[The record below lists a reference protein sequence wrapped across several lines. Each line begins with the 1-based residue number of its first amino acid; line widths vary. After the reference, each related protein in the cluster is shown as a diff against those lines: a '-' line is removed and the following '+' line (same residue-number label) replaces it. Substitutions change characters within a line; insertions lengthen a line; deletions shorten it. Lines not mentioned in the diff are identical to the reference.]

1 MNKKLYLSII
11 TAITAACIIFGS
23 LYHVVGWGKRLFSFG
38 NKDYEEMSVTEDKEI
53 SAFTA
58 LDADISVGNLVVEE
72 GDSYSISIDSENIET
87 SYEVSGQTLKIKQKK
102 DFDVVVGVGKNY
114 SCEIIVAVPGG
125 KLSEINISSDVGD
138 VKLNDLKT
146 SNITVNC
153 DVGNLE
159 MDETIFDNLTVAA
172 DVGNVEIDGGKE
184 LADFG
189 YSISCDVGEIDINDE
204 KYDKSYNASGSKGQ
218 INITSNVGN
227 VEISY

>member
-23 LYHVVGWGKRLFSFG
+23 LYHVVGWGKRIFSFG
-38 NKDYEEMSVTEDKEI
+38 SKDSEEISMSENKEI
-53 SAFTA
+53 SAFTT
-58 LDADISVGNLVVEE
+58 LDADISVGNLIVEE
-72 GDSYSISIDSENIET
+72 GDNYSISIDSENIET
-87 SYEVSGQTLKIKQKK
+87 NYEVSEQTLKIKQKK
-102 DFDVVVGVGKNY
+102 DVKVNIGVGKNY
-114 SCEIIVAVPGG
+114 NCDIVVTVPDG
-125 KLSEINISSDVGD
+125 KLSEINISSNVGD

-153 DVGNLE
+153 NVGNLE
-159 MDETIFDNLTVAA
+159 MDETIFDNLTVTA
-172 DVGNVEIDGGKE
+172 DVGNVEIDGTKE

-189 YSISCDVGEIDINDE
+189 YSISCDVGDIEINDE

-218 INITSNVGN
+218 INITSDVGN